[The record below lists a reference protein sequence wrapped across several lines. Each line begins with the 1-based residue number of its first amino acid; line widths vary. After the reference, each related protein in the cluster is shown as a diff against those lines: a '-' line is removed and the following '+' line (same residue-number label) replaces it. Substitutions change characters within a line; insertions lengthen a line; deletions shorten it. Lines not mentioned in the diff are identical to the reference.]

1 MVEAQPSAPVTL
13 ASAKSPSSG
22 RARPID
28 LPGNPKS
35 GRGDKLNATKG
46 DEQGVG
52 LELYSHPLEG
62 KIAREE
68 RKAARKNDDATSG
81 GEGWRGAPAATM
93 YTAELCAGSA
103 GLSMQLARVGL
114 ATVAVD
120 HKFNKHAPKVPCV
133 RLDLSKESGWTILWK
148 LLEQGR
154 LLYCHGA
161 PPCGTA
167 SRAREKKV
175 PFSCEKEV
183 HPSRHRFARR
193 LIRVVC
199 PS

>member
-1 MVEAQPSAPVTL
+1 MAPPSAPATL
-13 ASAKSPSSG
+13 ASAMSPSSG
-22 RARPID
+22 SGRPIV

-35 GRGDKLNATKG
+35 GRCDELNATRG
-46 DEQGVG
+46 DATDQGVG
-52 LELYSHPLEG
+52 RELYSHPLDSG
-62 KIAREE
+62 QEE
-68 RKAARKNDDATSG
+68 RKAAKRNDATSG
-81 GEGWRGAPAATM
+81 GEDWRGAPAATM

-183 HPSRHRFARR
+183 HPSRHRFARS

-199 PS
+199 QS